1 MVHYEFFGDS
11 NIARNWKAVA
21 SDSDRLKGAVLRSVT
36 TLVLLKD
43 CLKTVS
49 QSTSILVISALSNP
63 VSRITYDGNELTLR
77 TELDSLFDEVMDLLH
92 QTLNCNPNLQ
102 VCSFVMQPPCFG
114 CICTLWPF
122 SCLVC
127 SIEQRFLRIVLA
139 FVE

>member
-1 MVHYEFFGDS
+1 MSSLGTPILPGTGRLWHLT
-11 NIARNWKAVA
+11 
-21 SDSDRLKGAVLRSVT
+21 DRLKGAVLRSVT

-77 TELDSLFDEVMDLLH
+77 TELDSLFDEVMDLLG

-102 VCSFVMQPPCFG
+102 VC
-114 CICTLWPF
+114 
-122 SCLVC
+122 
-127 SIEQRFLRIVLA
+127 RFIILPACPARILRV
-139 FVE
+139 